1 MWNHHG
7 WVKNQRIAP
16 CKVIRISEWEKFF
29 YFWNPELRSGNLE
42 SCYCSLESRIHVP
55 LLRNP
60 KSSSWI
66 PESTEWNP
74 GSKTYMGRKEEI
86 SIMDV
91 QYQICRL
98 AWRLLVKVIFRQDR
112 IKLPAWHSP
121 PFLLIVSSSV
131 PPRPHPQSLGRS
143 VNYLL
148 TKLEKVNHIG
158 PYPTR
163 ENILYQWCMCIKR
176 IKANKALNEC
186 LTWAC

>member
-1 MWNHHG
+1 MLWYSQNHNSWRTFFLLGLVYRLRPHDEEDSCYIRKSYVWNHHG

-42 SCYCSLESRIHVP
+42 SCYWNLESRIHVP
-55 LLRNP
+55 LLRDP
-60 KSSSWI
+60 KSSTWI

-121 PFLLIVSSSV
+121 PFLLIVSSSA
-131 PPRPHPQSLGRS
+131 PPAPTHRVWDARS
-143 VNYLL
+143 I
-148 TKLEKVNHIG
+148 T
-158 PYPTR
+158 
-163 ENILYQWCMCIKR
+163 C
-176 IKANKALNEC
+176 
-186 LTWAC
+186 